1 MPVYPLGYERPRR
14 NINIVG
20 LDPSRWKVQSMRF
33 FSMLGSL
40 CLVTLLLHA
49 VPARAQSQSQLVL
62 AISEGTSGGLDHG
75 RVIAKYQDLANLIGG
90 ALKTKVSVV
99 FAREFATLEEGMK
112 EGRFDFVMARPSD
125 YPARGMRENGYQYV
139 ASAKPDGQCLV
150 IVPKG
155 SAIQSLADARGKR
168 FVMPEQVSFM
178 SRFCRAELRDRGID
192 LAGENVQYVREQAA
206 VPFYMSN
213 GFADIG
219 AVASYSGPAKKLAQD
234 GFRILHAS
242 VTQPYFPL
250 VAHGR
255 FKPEQLKALQRE
267 LESLADKP
275 GGPELLKRIGI
286 DAFDTGSE
294 ARMKALL
301 SWLEK

>member
-1 MPVYPLGYERPRR
+1 
-14 NINIVG
+14 
-20 LDPSRWKVQSMRF
+20 MRYL
-33 FSMLGSL
+33 SMLGGL
-40 CLVTLLLHA
+40 CLAALMTLTSPAHA
-49 VPARAQSQSQLVL
+49 QSQLVL

-75 RVIAKYQDLANLIGG
+75 RVIAKYQDLANLIGT

-99 FAREFATLEEGMK
+99 FAREFATLETGMQEGK
-112 EGRFDFVMARPSD
+112 FDFVMARPSD
-125 YPARGMRENGYQYV
+125 YPARGMRDDGYQYV

-168 FVMPEQVSFM
+168 FVMPEQVSYM

-192 LAGENVQYVREQAA
+192 LARENVQYVREQAA
-206 VPFYMSN
+206 VPFYMGN
-213 GFADIG
+213 NFADVG
-219 AVASYSGPAKKLAQD
+219 AIASYSGPAKKLDKD
-234 GFRILHAS
+234 GFRVLHSS

-250 VAHGR
+250 VAHGK
-255 FKPEQLKALQRE
+255 FKPEQLKAIQKE
-267 LESLADKP
+267 LESLPDKP

-286 DAFDTGSE
+286 DAFDTGGE
-294 ARMKALL
+294 AGMRALL